1 MAHTTSPHSTST
13 SRPQLGQL
21 RDMDARSTSFGNR
34 VRSEGESSSIHVL
47 YACSLAL
54 GTSLICTM
62 YNLAIM
68 DLEWCS
74 QRYDAYTDYLTPPD
88 SWVEISSQP
97 SSSSLS
103 SANDEIVTTGLR
115 VQHEPRQR
123 RRRVARPGAPS
134 ALHMMARSSSIGG
147 TSSQDEYEESESES
161 DRVMTSSGEGP
172 YIANIMPRNA
182 HASQAQN
189 AAHHAPNESSDDEN
203 RTAINYPIHNGG
215 FTPQPNAF
223 THPSSVGHTRNAS
236 QPVPGSYFPSPSSRP
251 STRRSLPS
259 HDNSASSHL
268 PQNILSPSYNA
279 AAHHDEA
286 LRSSLNTLLS
296 CAAAAR
302 NLSKPNA
309 KVLPQQTQHT
319 ARGNRVDPMS
329 FRLIPE
335 SALPQQQQTQQTTA
349 NVQEPTFKPT
359 LRRASTSTTS
369 NSPSPATDRVTKDL
383 HLTKRK
389 SSPSKS
395 RRSSPAKKSRH
406 ASSDPAAISPTLL
419 TWVVSAGVV
428 VVLSAISFSA
438 GYSLGREAGRLEA
451 EGFGGGLV
459 DLGSGREAGCAR
471 EVASR
476 SMGLKRSLAREALH
490 V

>member
-1 MAHTTSPHSTST
+1 MYTLAT
-13 SRPQLGQL
+13 
-21 RDMDARSTSFGNR
+21 MDS
-34 VRSEGESSSIHVL
+34 
-47 YACSLAL
+47 
-54 GTSLICTM
+54 
-62 YNLAIM
+62 
-68 DLEWCS
+68 EWCS
-74 QRYDAYTDYLTPPD
+74 QHYNAYTDYFTPPD

-123 RRRVARPGAPS
+123 RRRVVRPGAPS
-134 ALHMMARSSSIGG
+134 ALQMMARSSSIGG

-172 YIANIMPRNA
+172 YIANILPRNA
-182 HASQAQN
+182 HASQAQH
-189 AAHHAPNESSDDEN
+189 AVHHAPPESSDDEN

-223 THPSSVGHTRNAS
+223 THPPSVGHTRNAS
-236 QPVPGSYFPSPSSRP
+236 QPVPGSYFPSPALRP

-259 HDNSASSHL
+259 QDHPSISHM

-302 NLSKPNA
+302 NLAKPNA
-309 KVLPQQTQHT
+309 KVLPQQTQPS

-335 SALPQQQQTQQTTA
+335 SALPQQTQQQQQPTA
-349 NVQEPTFKPT
+349 TIQEPTFKPT
-359 LRRASTSTTS
+359 LRRTSTSTTS
-369 NSPSPATDRVTKDL
+369 NSPSPATDRITKDL
-383 HLTKRK
+383 HLAKRK

-406 ASSDPAAISPTLL
+406 ASDPAAISPTLL

-476 SMGLKRSLAREALH
+476 SMGLKRSLAREALL

>member
-1 MAHTTSPHSTST
+1 
-13 SRPQLGQL
+13 
-21 RDMDARSTSFGNR
+21 
-34 VRSEGESSSIHVL
+34 
-47 YACSLAL
+47 
-54 GTSLICTM
+54 
-62 YNLAIM
+62 
-68 DLEWCS
+68 
-74 QRYDAYTDYLTPPD
+74 
-88 SWVEISSQP
+88 
-97 SSSSLS
+97 
-103 SANDEIVTTGLR
+103 
-115 VQHEPRQR
+115 
-123 RRRVARPGAPS
+123 
-134 ALHMMARSSSIGG
+134 MMARSSSIGG

-172 YIANIMPRNA
+172 YIANILPRNA
-182 HASQAQN
+182 HASQAQ
-189 AAHHAPNESSDDEN
+189 AVHHAPNESSDDEN
-203 RTAINYPIHNGG
+203 RTAINYPIHTGG

-223 THPSSVGHTRNAS
+223 THPPSVGHTRNAS

-259 HDNSASSHL
+259 QDQPSISHL

-309 KVLPQQTQHT
+309 KVLPQQNQPS

-335 SALPQQQQTQQTTA
+335 SALPQQQSQQPTA
-349 NVQEPTFKPT
+349 TIQEPTFKPT

-369 NSPSPATDRVTKDL
+369 NSPSPATDRITKDL

-406 ASSDPAAISPTLL
+406 ASSSDPAAISPTLL

>member
-1 MAHTTSPHSTST
+1 MYTLAT
-13 SRPQLGQL
+13 
-21 RDMDARSTSFGNR
+21 MDS
-34 VRSEGESSSIHVL
+34 
-47 YACSLAL
+47 
-54 GTSLICTM
+54 
-62 YNLAIM
+62 
-68 DLEWCS
+68 EWCS
-74 QRYDAYTDYLTPPD
+74 QHYNAYTDYFTPPD

-123 RRRVARPGAPS
+123 RRRVVRPGAPS
-134 ALHMMARSSSIGG
+134 ALQTMARSSSIGG

-172 YIANIMPRNA
+172 YIANILPRNA
-182 HASQAQN
+182 HASQAQH
-189 AAHHAPNESSDDEN
+189 AVHHAPHESSDDEN
-203 RTAINYPIHNGG
+203 RTAINYPIHSGG

-223 THPSSVGHTRNAS
+223 THPPSVGHTRNAS

-251 STRRSLPS
+251 PTRRSLPS
-259 HDNSASSHL
+259 QDHSSINHL

-279 AAHHDEA
+279 AAHHEEA

-302 NLSKPNA
+302 NLTKPNA
-309 KVLPQQTQHT
+309 KVLPQQTQPS

-335 SALPQQQQTQQTTA
+335 SALPQQTQNPTTTI
-349 NVQEPTFKPT
+349 QEPTFKPT
-359 LRRASTSTTS
+359 LRRTSTSTTS
-369 NSPSPATDRVTKDL
+369 NSPSPATDRITKDL
-383 HLTKRK
+383 HLAKRK

-406 ASSDPAAISPTLL
+406 ASDPAAISPTLL

-451 EGFGGGLV
+451 EGFGGGMV

-476 SMGLKRSLAREALH
+476 SMGLKRSLAREALL

>member
-1 MAHTTSPHSTST
+1 MAHTTSSHSTST

-21 RDMDARSTSFGNR
+21 RDMDARSASFGNR
-34 VRSEGESSSIHVL
+34 VRSEGEFPCIHVVP
-47 YACSLAL
+47 YACSLDL
-54 GTSLICTM
+54 RTSLICTM
-62 YNLAIM
+62 YNIAVM

-74 QRYDAYTDYLTPPD
+74 QRYDAYTDYFTPPD

-123 RRRVARPGAPS
+123 RRRVVRPGAPS
-134 ALHMMARSSSIGG
+134 TLQNVARSSSIGG

-172 YIANIMPRNA
+172 YIANILPRNA
-182 HASQAQN
+182 HASQAQ
-189 AAHHAPNESSDDEN
+189 AIHHAPNESSDDEN
-203 RTAINYPIHNGG
+203 RTAINYPIHTGG

-223 THPSSVGHTRNAS
+223 THPPSVGHTRNAS

-259 HDNSASSHL
+259 QDHPSISHL

-309 KVLPQQTQHT
+309 KILSQQTQQVP
-319 ARGNRVDPMS
+319 RGNRVDPMS

-335 SALPQQQQTQQTTA
+335 SALPQQQTQQPTA
-349 NVQEPTFKPT
+349 TIQEPTFKPT

-369 NSPSPATDRVTKDL
+369 NSPSPATDRITKDL

>member
-1 MAHTTSPHSTST
+1 MHT
-13 SRPQLGQL
+13 
-21 RDMDARSTSFGNR
+21 
-34 VRSEGESSSIHVL
+34 
-47 YACSLAL
+47 LAV
-54 GTSLICTM
+54 
-62 YNLAIM
+62 M
-68 DLEWCS
+68 DLEWYS
-74 QRYDAYTDYLTPPD
+74 RHYDACTDYYAPD

-115 VQHEPRQR
+115 VQNEPRQR
-123 RRRVARPGAPS
+123 RRRVVRPGAPS
-134 ALHMMARSSSIGG
+134 ALHMVSRTHSNGG
-147 TSSQDEYEESESES
+147 TSSHDEYEESESES

-172 YIANIMPRNA
+172 YISNILPRNA
-182 HASQAQN
+182 HTSQAQHST
-189 AAHHAPNESSDDEN
+189 AVHRAPHESSDDEN
-203 RTAINYPIHNGG
+203 RTAINYPIHSGG

-223 THPSSVGHTRNAS
+223 THPPSVGHTRNAS
-236 QPVPGSYFPSPSSRP
+236 QPVPGSYFPSTSSRP

-259 HDNSASSHL
+259 QDNAAISHL
-268 PQNILSPSYNA
+268 PQNILSPSFNA
-279 AAHHDEA
+279 AAQHDEA

-302 NLSKPNA
+302 NLSKPNT
-309 KVLPQQTQHT
+309 KVLPQQSQPA

-335 SALPQQQQTQQTTA
+335 SALPQQNQTTA
-349 NVQEPTFKPT
+349 ALQEPTFEPT
-359 LRRASTSTTS
+359 LRRTSTSTTS
-369 NSPSPATDRVTKDL
+369 TSPSPATDRVTKDL

-406 ASSDPAAISPTLL
+406 ATDPAAISPTLL

-451 EGFGGGLV
+451 EGFGGDLV
-459 DLGSGREAGCAR
+459 DLGAGREAGCAR

-476 SMGLKRSLAREALH
+476 SMGLKRSLAREALQ

>member
-1 MAHTTSPHSTST
+1 MCLS
-13 SRPQLGQL
+13 LDL
-21 RDMDARSTSFGNR
+21 R
-34 VRSEGESSSIHVL
+34 V
-47 YACSLAL
+47 
-54 GTSLICTM
+54 SLICTM

-123 RRRVARPGAPS
+123 RGRVARPGAPS
-134 ALHMMARSSSIGG
+134 ALNMMARSSSIGG

-172 YIANIMPRNA
+172 YIANILPRNA
-182 HASQAQN
+182 HASQAQH
-189 AAHHAPNESSDDEN
+189 AVQHAPNESSDDEN
-203 RTAINYPIHNGG
+203 RTAINYPIHSGG

-259 HDNSASSHL
+259 QDHPSISHL

-309 KVLPQQTQHT
+309 KVLPQQNQPTQ
-319 ARGNRVDPMS
+319 RGNRVDPMS

-335 SALPQQQQTQQTTA
+335 SALPQQQAQQPTST
-349 NVQEPTFKPT
+349 VQEPTFKPT

-369 NSPSPATDRVTKDL
+369 NSPSPATDRITKDL
-383 HLTKRK
+383 HLAKRK

-451 EGFGGGLV
+451 DGFGGGLV

>member
-1 MAHTTSPHSTST
+1 
-13 SRPQLGQL
+13 
-21 RDMDARSTSFGNR
+21 MDARSASFGNR
-34 VRSEGESSSIHVL
+34 VRSEGELRLGLCCCAALVAEEPLSRCIHWL
-47 YACSLAL
+47 RGNGSYAQHHDIL
-54 GTSLICTM
+54 
-62 YNLAIM
+62 
-68 DLEWCS
+68 
-74 QRYDAYTDYLTPPD
+74 TDFFPSPD

-103 SANDEIVTTGLR
+103 SANEEIVTTGLR

-123 RRRVARPGAPS
+123 RRRVVRPGAPS
-134 ALHMMARSSSIGG
+134 ALHVMARQSSAGG

-172 YIANIMPRNA
+172 YMANVLPRSTGVNQARPTSTA
-182 HASQAQN
+182 HD
-189 AAHHAPNESSDDEN
+189 APHESSDDEN
-203 RTAINYPIHNGG
+203 RTAINYPIHHGG

-223 THPSSVGHTRNAS
+223 SHPPFTGHARNAS
-236 QPVPGSYFPSPSSRP
+236 QPVPGSYFPSSSSSRP
-251 STRRSLPS
+251 TTRRSLPS
-259 HDNSASSHL
+259 HQNQTASHHL

-302 NLSKPNA
+302 SLSKPNA
-309 KVLPQQTQHT
+309 KVPTQQQQQPTT
-319 ARGNRVDPMS
+319 RGNRVDPMS

-335 SALPQQQQTQQTTA
+335 SALQQQSSPA
-349 NVQEPTFKPT
+349 AALQEPTFKPT
-359 LRRASTSTTS
+359 LRRTSTSTTS
-369 NSPSPATDRVTKDL
+369 ASGGPGTSPDRITKDL
-383 HLTKRK
+383 HHPKRK
-389 SSPSKS
+389 PSPSSKS

-406 ASSDPAAISPTLL
+406 SASSSSDPAAISPTLL

-438 GYSLGREAGRLEA
+438 GYSLGREAGKLEA

-459 DLGSGREAGCAR
+459 DLGAGREAGCAR
-471 EVASR
+471 EVAGR
-476 SMGLKRSLAREALH
+476 SMGLKRSLAREALQ

>member
-1 MAHTTSPHSTST
+1 
-13 SRPQLGQL
+13 
-21 RDMDARSTSFGNR
+21 
-34 VRSEGESSSIHVL
+34 
-47 YACSLAL
+47 
-54 GTSLICTM
+54 
-62 YNLAIM
+62 M
-68 DLEWCS
+68 DLQWCS
-74 QRYDAYTDYLTPPD
+74 QHYDAYTDFFAPPD

-123 RRRVARPGAPS
+123 RRRVVRPGAPS
-134 ALHMMARSSSIGG
+134 ALHALARTSSTGG
-147 TSSQDEYEESESES
+147 TSSQEEYEESESES

-172 YIANIMPRNA
+172 YIANILPRNA
-182 HASQAQN
+182 HTSQAQHN
-189 AAHHAPNESSDDEN
+189 VAAPHESSDDEN

-223 THPSSVGHTRNAS
+223 TYPPSVGHTRNAS

-259 HDNSASSHL
+259 QDHAAMSHL

-309 KVLPQQTQHT
+309 KTPLQQTQQPP
-319 ARGNRVDPMS
+319 RGNRVDPMS

-335 SALPQQQQTQQTTA
+335 SALPQPTQQATAAAPTTTF
-349 NVQEPTFKPT
+349 QEPTFKPT
-359 LRRASTSTTS
+359 LRRSSTSTNST
-369 NSPSPATDRVTKDL
+369 SPSPATDRITKDA

-389 SSPSKS
+389 TSPSKS

-406 ASSDPAAISPTLL
+406 ASSSSDPAAISPTLL

-451 EGFGGGLV
+451 EGIVGGGV
-459 DLGSGREAGCAR
+459 IDLGGGREAGCVR

-476 SMGLKRSLAREALH
+476 SLGLKRSLAREALQ

>member
-1 MAHTTSPHSTST
+1 
-13 SRPQLGQL
+13 
-21 RDMDARSTSFGNR
+21 
-34 VRSEGESSSIHVL
+34 
-47 YACSLAL
+47 
-54 GTSLICTM
+54 
-62 YNLAIM
+62 M

-74 QRYDAYTDYLTPPD
+74 QHFDAYADFFAPD

-123 RRRVARPGAPS
+123 RRRVVRPGAPS
-134 ALHMMARSSSIGG
+134 ALHMVARSSSIGG
-147 TSSQDEYEESESES
+147 SSSQDEYEESESES

-172 YIANIMPRNA
+172 YIANIFPRNA
-182 HASQAQN
+182 HTSQAQHSG
-189 AAHHAPNESSDDEN
+189 AAPHESSDDEN

-223 THPSSVGHTRNAS
+223 THPPSVGHTRNAS
-236 QPVPGSYFPSPSSRP
+236 QPVPDSYFPSPSSRP

-259 HDNSASSHL
+259 QDNTYASHL

-279 AAHHDEA
+279 AAQHDEA

-309 KVLPQQTQHT
+309 KGMPQQPQPPT
-319 ARGNRVDPMS
+319 RGNRVDPMS

-335 SALPQQQQTQQTTA
+335 SALPQQQQTHPTA
-349 NVQEPTFKPT
+349 TIQEPTFKPT
-359 LRRASTSTTS
+359 LRRTSTSTTS
-369 NSPSPATDRVTKDL
+369 NSPSPATDRITKDL

-451 EGFGGGLV
+451 EGFGGGVL